1 MSTDLDAARADL
13 RARQGAGARYD
24 AEAAPADELLLARR
38 GAAFFARKLNE
49 LPDAEFADPSRIA
62 GRSRAHIAADVSFRA
77 RTMAIALKGMREGLT
92 AEEAGWRPDLELAVT
107 LPVRAIR
114 NLYYHSDVHLNVEF
128 RDLSDAHWQA
138 EVTLGDIE
146 VPVRDLPRL
155 RARHVWLGALALGN
169 GTRPA
174 DLPGAFTDDLGDD
187 LADAIDAQPL

>member
-1 MSTDLDAARADL
+1 MANDLAAARAAL

-24 AEAAPADELLLARR
+24 ADAAPADDLLLARR

-49 LPDAEFADPSRIA
+49 VHDVEFADPSRIA

-92 AEEAGWRPDLELAVT
+92 AEEEGWRPDLSLAVT

-114 NLYYHSDVHLNVEF
+114 NLYYHSDVHLNVEL
-128 RDLSDAHWQA
+128 RDLSDAHWQ
-138 EVTLGDIE
+138 EDVKLGGAK

-169 GTRPA
+169 GARPA
-174 DLPGAFTDDLGDD
+174 DLPAVFRDGLGEG
-187 LADAIDAQPL
+187 LAAALDASPL